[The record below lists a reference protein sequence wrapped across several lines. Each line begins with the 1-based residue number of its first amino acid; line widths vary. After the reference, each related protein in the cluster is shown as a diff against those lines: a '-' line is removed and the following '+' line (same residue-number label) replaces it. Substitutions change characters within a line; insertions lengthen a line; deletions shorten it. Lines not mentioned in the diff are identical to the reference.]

1 VDDDEDEEEEVE
13 DEEEPKE
20 ASAST
25 IASETP
31 ATLPSP
37 VYNSIQTEYFSYMHV
52 FASKMSCDII
62 LFLPKAFH
70 ILMMP

>member
-52 FASKMSCDII
+52 FA
-62 LFLPKAFH
+62 
-70 ILMMP
+70 